1 MKTSKFLFRTF
12 LVFATLTITIASCK
26 KDKETEEPVDN
37 DTSGAVDNNM
47 AENTSNDIV
56 NIGSQASE
64 NTSLSTYKNA
74 DGSLISCASSV
85 TLDTSAKTVTVVF
98 NGTTACLDGRIRNGT
113 LVFNYS
119 GSTNGAKYFRDPG
132 FSCTVTSSNYYV
144 DGNKVDIISK
154 TITNN
159 TTPVAGTDTI
169 DKSTTN
175 ETWTVNANIKITKTN
190 GETITWTC
198 NRTTTLLNTST
209 VYTNSSTPINWP
221 AAKISITGTAS
232 GSRSNG
238 ESFTVTATS
247 LVRDFGGCSVSGKHP
262 FISGILEYTP
272 SGKIKRTIDF
282 GNGACDNVATV
293 TVGSYSTTITLP

>member
-1 MKTSKFLFRTF
+1 MKTSKFLFRTL
-12 LVFATLTITIASCK
+12 LVFATLSITIASCK

-64 NTSLSTYKNA
+64 NSNLTTYKNT
-74 DGSLISCASSV
+74 DGYLLTCASSV
-85 TLDTSAKTVTVVF
+85 ALDTAAKTVTVVF
-98 NGTTACLDGRIRNGT
+98 NGTACLDSRIRLGT

-119 GSTNGAKYFRDPG
+119 ASTNGAVYFRDPG

-154 TITNN
+154 TITNT

-175 ETWTVNANIKITKTN
+175 ETWTVSANIKITKTN

-221 AAKISITGTAS
+221 MARISVSGTAS

-238 ESFTVTATS
+238 ESFSVTATS
-247 LVRDFGGCSVSGKHP
+247 LVRDFGGCSISGKHP
-262 FISGILEYTP
+262 FISGTLDYTP
-272 SGKIKRTIDF
+272 SGKTKRTIDF
-282 GNGACDNVATV
+282 GNGTCDNVATV
-293 TVGSYSTTITLP
+293 SIGSFSTTVTLP